1 MTIVPL
7 PRQRFYEN
15 GSGIMLKKVKKFLS
29 GCLEVIAAL
38 TVFLALVAYVGMTA
52 ITLTFVINDLRLD
65 TYVSLGTGVEIVMLI
80 FLLVWAPVL
89 ALRSFKQRR

>member
-65 TYVSLGTGVEIVMLI
+65 TYVSYQ
-80 FLLVWAPVL
+80 
-89 ALRSFKQRR
+89 S